1 MMFQGLCSRDM
12 IVSVTA
18 VGDKVTCSE
27 EATAACCHPYVR
39 RKCIM
44 SLTLRHNILCGYMC
58 LYTRVWACVC
68 AHMHTQKQHVCMC
81 IIYFTVATM

>member
-1 MMFQGLCSRDM
+1 M

-44 SLTLRHNILCGYMC
+44 SLTLRHNISYLKTAYGSCS
-58 LYTRVWACVC
+58 LV
-68 AHMHTQKQHVCMC
+68 
-81 IIYFTVATM
+81 YFKKLDRLVGPVILLQA